1 MKPAGEEK
9 RVSHMQLIEDLETFL
24 NTRSRIKED
33 IGLVPTMGFLHE
45 GHKVFII
52 VDDYTVAH
60 VVV

>member
-1 MKPAGEEK
+1 
-9 RVSHMQLIEDLETFL
+9 LIEDLETFL